1 MKLFQAYK
9 RKDPADDD
17 EAEMMENF
25 FTSLCSA
32 LAEPEIK
39 KLFLEGE
46 GVELMLIMI
55 KLVLSLLLID
65 NMK

>member
-1 MKLFQAYK
+1 
-9 RKDPADDD
+9 
-17 EAEMMENF
+17 MENC

-46 GVELMLIMI
+46 GIELMLIMI
-55 KLVLSLLLID
+55 K
-65 NMK
+65 

>member
-1 MKLFQAYK
+1 MTQAYK

-39 KLFLEGE
+39 KSFLEGE

-55 KLVLSLLLID
+55 K
-65 NMK
+65 